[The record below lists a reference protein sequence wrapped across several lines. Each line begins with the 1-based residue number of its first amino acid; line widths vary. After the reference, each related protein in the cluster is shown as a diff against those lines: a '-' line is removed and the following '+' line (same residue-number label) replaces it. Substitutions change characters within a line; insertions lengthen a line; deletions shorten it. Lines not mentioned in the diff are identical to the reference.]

1 MNALRAILVALFLS
15 FSVPGAAH
23 QDRVA
28 QWSAVTL
35 RTVVHGLPTIVTA
48 EASQGM
54 LKRIHIK
61 HGEQSFEIPPKALL
75 DLPSPQ
81 LNTIQVLFETHPAI
95 TPLPGVSIRD
105 ELRKARTY
113 FYVSLSFGSPMDVG
127 EPPYPLESKV
137 AFANAQFHFLNGEYR
152 ERWIWRPTGPGNSK
166 LESDCKPE
174 EAAKHGKR
182 CLLD

>member
-1 MNALRAILVALFLS
+1 MSGLRALLAALLFL
-15 FSVPGAAH
+15 FSLQCAAH

-28 QWSAVTL
+28 QWTAVTL
-35 RTVVHGLPTIVTA
+35 HALVHGLPTVVTA
-48 EASQGM
+48 EVDKDE
-54 LKRIHIK
+54 LKRIQIK
-61 HGEQSFEIPPKALL
+61 YGNQSFEIPANALL
-75 DLPSPQ
+75 DIPSPR

-105 ELRKARTY
+105 ELRKPRPY
-113 FYVSLSFGSPMDVG
+113 FYVSLDFGPPMDVG

-137 AFANAQFHFLNGEYR
+137 AFANVQYHFLDGEYR
-152 ERWIWRPTGPGNSK
+152 ERWIWRPTGPGSSK

-174 EAAKHGKR
+174 EAARYSKR